1 MRNSLYSVLHDV
13 SRTSVR
19 SGATDFAERSEYES
33 MSTSACS
40 HADVEGELI
49 DLLSYRYVILP
60 SSAARHRRHVCT
72 VDVYLCVANVAQDLV
87 VSKQQKTDKYKRK
100 ALRIHPTRIPFV
112 HGSGAL
118 VTSPTRNQ
126 LSNTRDTRVLGPLP
140 SNSLRTRSK
149 VLP

>member
-1 MRNSLYSVLHDV
+1 MRNSLYSVLRDV

-72 VDVYLCVANVAQDLV
+72 VDVYLCVANLAQDLV
-87 VSKQQKTDKYKRK
+87 VSKQQKTDKVQ
-100 ALRIHPTRIPFV
+100 AQGTAH
-112 HGSGAL
+112 
-118 VTSPTRNQ
+118 SPHA
-126 LSNTRDTRVLGPLP
+126 NTVCAW
-140 SNSLRTRSK
+140 
-149 VLP
+149 

>member
-49 DLLSYRYVILP
+49 DLLSYRYVILL
-60 SSAARHRRHVCT
+60 SRVADVVC
-72 VDVYLCVANVAQDLV
+72 AQSMYIYVWPMWLKIWLFQN
-87 VSKQQKTDKYKRK
+87 SKRQTKYKRK